1 MANASFL
8 SAFLLSILTVSYLSG
23 NSAPSLPCP
32 ARPHGISQRADDGTV
47 FEKTTTA
54 QRHPRASYDQAHS
67 TPSRAAADEGEPAG
81 QISTEQTQYRGLSAR
96 IANLVA
102 STFGRS

>member
-32 ARPHGISQRADDGTV
+32 ARPHGISQRADDGTA

-54 QRHPRASYDQAHS
+54 QRLPRASDDQARS
-67 TPSRAAADEGEPAG
+67 TSRRASVDEGETAG
-81 QISTEQTQYRGLSAR
+81 QNSTQQTQYRGLSAR

-102 STFGRS
+102 STFGKS